1 MDERERYLVVMMDG
15 TCSMVLA
22 YTFHQVLDL
31 VGDDDVLQITKMEYE
46 EIREWNYL
54 TKFTIS

>member
-31 VGDDDVLQITKMEYE
+31 VGDDDDLQITKMESE
-46 EIREWNYL
+46 EIRE
-54 TKFTIS
+54 